1 MATRRKEEEEIETDD
16 AKVRR
21 KELEDAL
28 KTSDPYEKL
37 KKQVPPR
44 HVELPAYK
52 PPSDGKGGSGG
63 SAGSAVPPVGDNQYK
78 TISQA
83 MESSV
88 DLTDMQYALRILMPK
103 KSDYDNPNYDPL
115 LVADVSPEVFLP
127 GIHLTAMNEIMQS
140 NPKAEVDVTGIYMK
154 HYTRWSIPL
163 DREGRMDVADIAGAA
178 RAEKKLQ
185 STLGLKGYGG

>member
-1 MATRRKEEEEIETDD
+1 MARKVEEEIETSDQ
-16 AKVRR
+16 KVAR

-28 KTSDPYEKL
+28 KSSDPYDKL

-44 HVELPAYK
+44 DVKLPEYK
-52 PPSDGKGGSGG
+52 PQGSAQSGSGSG
-63 SAGSAVPPVGDNQYK
+63 APPAVGGDGQYK
-78 TISQA
+78 SISQA
-83 MESSV
+83 MESAQ
-88 DLTDMQYALRILMPK
+88 DLTDMQYALRILFPK
-103 KSDYDNPNYDPL
+103 ESDYNSPSFDPL

-127 GIHLTAMNEIMQS
+127 GLHLTSMNEIMMS
-140 NPKAEVDVTGIYMK
+140 DPRKEIDVTKTYMK

-185 STLGLKGYGG
+185 SSLGLRGMSS